1 MLYVCGF
8 YFPLPVTLLYAQ
20 SYYYQESEVFFMKKF
35 NVSILAAS
43 ALVLG
48 LAVAGCT
55 PGKDS
60 AFSADNPVAK
70 IGNVTITQEQMYDK
84 LKKDAGKRVMA
95 DIITLELY
103 KQEGAAR
110 GITVTDQELD
120 ARVNPVKEKMGS
132 PERFQQYLKDKQM
145 TEQELREGVRSVML
159 RDKLFEKDNP
169 ITEEQIKE
177 YYEKNKDKFEG
188 TFEEA
193 RPKVI
198 EKVKSRNKRNN
209 MDKWIDEL
217 YKKHNVQ
224 IMDKDLESEKQVD
237 EEDTTPSSK

>member
-1 MLYVCGF
+1 
-8 YFPLPVTLLYAQ
+8 
-20 SYYYQESEVFFMKKF
+20 MKKF
-35 NVSILAAS
+35 NVSILVAS

-103 KQEGAAR
+103 KQEGAAQ
-110 GITVTDQELD
+110 GVTVTDQELD

-132 PERFQQYLKDKQM
+132 PERFQQYLDDKQM
-145 TEQELREGVRSVML
+145 TEQELREGVRAVML
-159 RDKLFEKDNP
+159 RDKLFEKENP

-177 YYEKNKDKFEG
+177 YYEKNQDKFEG
-188 TFEEA
+188 TFEEV
-193 RPKVI
+193 RPQVI
-198 EKVKSRNKRNN
+198 EKVKDRHKRKNI
-209 MDKWIDEL
+209 DKWIDEL

-224 IMDKDLESEKQVD
+224 ILDKDLEKEKEKEV
-237 EEDTTPSSK
+237 EEQETTTSSK

>member
-1 MLYVCGF
+1 
-8 YFPLPVTLLYAQ
+8 
-20 SYYYQESEVFFMKKF
+20 MKKF

-48 LAVAGCT
+48 LAIAGCT

-70 IGNVTITQEQMYDK
+70 IGDVTITQEQMYDK

-103 KQEGAAR
+103 KQEGAAQ
-110 GITVTDQELD
+110 GVTVTDQELD

-132 PERFQQYLKDKQM
+132 PERFQQYLDDKQM
-145 TEQELREGVRSVML
+145 TEQELREGVRAVML
-159 RDKLFEKDNP
+159 RDKLFEKANP

-188 TFEEA
+188 TLEQV
-193 RPKVI
+193 RPQVT
-198 EKVKSRNKRNN
+198 EKVKDRHKRKNI
-209 MDKWIDEL
+209 DKWIDEL

-224 IMDKDLESEKQVD
+224 ILDKDLEKEKEV
-237 EEDTTPSSK
+237 EEEETTTSSK

>member
-209 MDKWIDEL
+209 MDKWIEEL

>member
-1 MLYVCGF
+1 
-8 YFPLPVTLLYAQ
+8 
-20 SYYYQESEVFFMKKF
+20 MKKF

-70 IGNVTITQEQMYDK
+70 IGNVTITQEQMYNK

-209 MDKWIDEL
+209 MDKWIEEL

-224 IMDKDLESEKQVD
+224 IMDKDLESEKQVG
-237 EEDTTPSSK
+237 EEEETTPSSK

>member
-1 MLYVCGF
+1 
-8 YFPLPVTLLYAQ
+8 
-20 SYYYQESEVFFMKKF
+20 MKKF

-209 MDKWIDEL
+209 MDKWIEEL

>member
-1 MLYVCGF
+1 
-8 YFPLPVTLLYAQ
+8 
-20 SYYYQESEVFFMKKF
+20 MKKF

-48 LAVAGCT
+48 LALAGCT

-84 LKKDAGKRVMA
+84 MKKDAGKRVMA

-103 KQEGAAR
+103 KQEGAAQ
-110 GITVTDQELD
+110 GVTVTDQELD

-132 PERFQQYLKDKQM
+132 PERFQQYLDDKQM
-145 TEQELREGVRSVML
+145 TEQELREGVRAVML

-188 TFEEA
+188 TLEEV
-193 RPKVI
+193 RPQVT
-198 EKVKSRNKRNN
+198 EKVKDRHKRKNI
-209 MDKWIDEL
+209 DKWIDEL

-224 IMDKDLESEKQVD
+224 ILDKDLEKEKEV
-237 EEDTTPSSK
+237 EEEETTTSSK

>member
-1 MLYVCGF
+1 
-8 YFPLPVTLLYAQ
+8 
-20 SYYYQESEVFFMKKF
+20 MKKF

>member
-1 MLYVCGF
+1 
-8 YFPLPVTLLYAQ
+8 
-20 SYYYQESEVFFMKKF
+20 MKKF

-177 YYEKNKDKFEG
+177 YYEKNKNKFEG

-237 EEDTTPSSK
+237 EEETTTSSK

>member
-1 MLYVCGF
+1 
-8 YFPLPVTLLYAQ
+8 
-20 SYYYQESEVFFMKKF
+20 MKKF

-237 EEDTTPSSK
+237 EEETTTSSK

>member
-1 MLYVCGF
+1 MR
-8 YFPLPVTLLYAQ
+8 
-20 SYYYQESEVFFMKKF
+20 KF

-84 LKKDAGKRVMA
+84 MKKDAGKRVMA

-103 KQEGAAR
+103 KQEGAAQ
-110 GITVTDQELD
+110 GVTVTDQELD
-120 ARVNPVKEKMGS
+120 ARVNPIKEKMGS
-132 PERFQQYLKDKQM
+132 PERFQQYLDEKQM
-145 TEQELREGVRSVML
+145 TEQELREGVRAVML

-177 YYEKNKDKFEG
+177 YYEKRQDKFEG
-188 TFEEA
+188 TFEEV
-193 RPKVI
+193 RPQVI
-198 EKVKSRNKRNN
+198 EKVKDRHKRNN
-209 MDKWIDEL
+209 IDKWIDEL

-224 IMDKDLESEKQVD
+224 ILDKDLEKEKEKEV
-237 EEDTTPSSK
+237 EEEETTPSSK

>member
-1 MLYVCGF
+1 
-8 YFPLPVTLLYAQ
+8 
-20 SYYYQESEVFFMKKF
+20 MKKF

-103 KQEGAAR
+103 KQEGDAR

-120 ARVNPVKEKMGS
+120 ARVNPVKEKLGS

-145 TEQELREGVRSVML
+145 TEQELREGVRAVML

-209 MDKWIDEL
+209 MDKWIEEL

-224 IMDKDLESEKQVD
+224 IMDKDLESEKQVG
-237 EEDTTPSSK
+237 EEEETTPSSK

>member
-237 EEDTTPSSK
+237 EEETTTSSK

>member
-1 MLYVCGF
+1 
-8 YFPLPVTLLYAQ
+8 
-20 SYYYQESEVFFMKKF
+20 MKKF

-209 MDKWIDEL
+209 MDKWIEEL

-224 IMDKDLESEKQVD
+224 IMDKDLESEKQVG
-237 EEDTTPSSK
+237 EEEETTPSSK

>member
-1 MLYVCGF
+1 LY
-8 YFPLPVTLLYAQ
+8 TQ

-103 KQEGAAR
+103 KQEGAAQ
-110 GITVTDQELD
+110 GVTVTDQELD

-132 PERFQQYLKDKQM
+132 PERFQQYLDDKQM
-145 TEQELREGVRSVML
+145 TEQELREGVRAVML
-159 RDKLFEKDNP
+159 RDKLFEKANP

-188 TFEEA
+188 TLEEV
-193 RPKVI
+193 RPQVT
-198 EKVKSRNKRNN
+198 EKVKDRHKRKNI
-209 MDKWIDEL
+209 DKWIDEL

-224 IMDKDLESEKQVD
+224 ILDKDLEKEKEV
-237 EEDTTPSSK
+237 EEEETTTSSK

>member
-1 MLYVCGF
+1 
-8 YFPLPVTLLYAQ
+8 
-20 SYYYQESEVFFMKKF
+20 MKKF

-169 ITEEQIKE
+169 ITKEQIKE

-209 MDKWIDEL
+209 MDKWIEEL

-224 IMDKDLESEKQVD
+224 IMDKDLESEKQVG
-237 EEDTTPSSK
+237 EEEETTPSSK

>member
-1 MLYVCGF
+1 
-8 YFPLPVTLLYAQ
+8 
-20 SYYYQESEVFFMKKF
+20 MKKF
-35 NVSILAAS
+35 NVSILATS

-60 AFSADNPVAK
+60 TFSADNPVAK

-110 GITVTDQELD
+110 GVTVTDQELD
-120 ARVNPVKEKMGS
+120 ARVNPVKEKLGS

-145 TEQELREGVRSVML
+145 TEQELREGVRAVML

-198 EKVKSRNKRNN
+198 EKVKSKNKRNN

-224 IMDKDLESEKQVD
+224 IMDKDLEKEKEM
-237 EEDTTPSSK
+237 EEEETTTSSK

>member
-1 MLYVCGF
+1 
-8 YFPLPVTLLYAQ
+8 
-20 SYYYQESEVFFMKKF
+20 MKKF

-103 KQEGAAR
+103 KQEGAAQ
-110 GITVTDQELD
+110 GVTVTDQELD

-132 PERFQQYLKDKQM
+132 PERFQQYLDDKQM
-145 TEQELREGVRSVML
+145 TEQELREGVRAVML
-159 RDKLFEKDNP
+159 RDKLFEKANP

-188 TFEEA
+188 TLEEV
-193 RPKVI
+193 RPQVT
-198 EKVKSRNKRNN
+198 EKVKDRHKRKNI
-209 MDKWIDEL
+209 DKWIDEL

-224 IMDKDLESEKQVD
+224 ILDKDLEKEKEV
-237 EEDTTPSSK
+237 EEEETTTSSK